1 VSGLITA
8 VRHLTIVPVPGP
20 GHAPLS
26 ALGRA
31 AAWFP
36 VVGLALGA
44 TVAGGERLAS
54 WLFPPLLAALLTITL
69 WKLLTGGLHL
79 DGLADCLDGLLGRD
93 PEHRLAIMRDSR
105 IGAFGALGLILVLL
119 LEIAAVAELPSAVR
133 GPALLA
139 APAVARATPALLA
152 RVFPPARAE
161 GQGASFHAGVGV
173 PAAVAG
179 LVVALAVAVL
189 ALGWL
194 GVAATAAG
202 VVAALAAAALV
213 ARRIGGVT
221 GDVLGACVELAELAV
236 LLTVSAWTYARP

>member
-1 VSGLITA
+1 
-8 VRHLTIVPVPGP
+8 
-20 GHAPLS
+20 
-26 ALGRA
+26 
-31 AAWFP
+31 
-36 VVGLALGA
+36 
-44 TVAGGERLAS
+44 
-54 WLFPPLLAALLTITL
+54 
-69 WKLLTGGLHL
+69 
-79 DGLADCLDGLLGRD
+79 
-93 PEHRLAIMRDSR
+93 
-105 IGAFGALGLILVLL
+105 
-119 LEIAAVAELPSAVR
+119 
-133 GPALLA
+133 
-139 APAVARATPALLA
+139 
-152 RVFPPARAE
+152 
-161 GQGASFHAGVGV
+161 V